1 MITLTKEQREE
12 LIGKT
17 IKGFDFKNN
26 YGRIGYLSS
35 MNAFIGVEGKIINY
49 FKGNDQGHEYECFN
63 IKFDENYGYSYP
75 ADLVYK
81 QYLSETKTEDEIYV
95 DIYSLLR
102 SIK

>member
-26 YGRIGYLSS
+26 HVRVGYLSS
-35 MNAFIGVEGKIINY
+35 MNDFIGVEGKIMNY
-49 FKGNDQGHEYECFN
+49 FKGNEYDCFD
-63 IKFDENYGYSYP
+63 IKFDEHHVYSYP

-81 QYLSETKTEDEIYV
+81 QYLSEIKTEDEIYG